1 MISVDEA
8 LNRILSLVRPVDCE
22 SIPLAEAAG
31 RILAEHVVAERDQP
45 PFNASSMDGYA
56 LRSKDLET
64 HDQFEIIGESPAGRS
79 FEGIVAS
86 GQTVRIFTGARMPEG
101 SDRVIIQEDVCR
113 EGARIRLNSKRIQDA
128 YVRYAGGDFRR
139 GDRLEAPTEL
149 TPARLSLA
157 ASMNAG
163 KVVVR
168 KRPVIAFIPNGD
180 ELAMPGSRLHADQV
194 VASNT
199 FGLRAI
205 LESAGARFRSLPIA
219 RDNFA
224 SLSTAFEFAGDA
236 DLIVTSG
243 GASVG
248 EYDLV
253 RQTAG
258 KLGMQTEFYKVAMRP
273 GKPLMAGRLNGTPIV
288 GLPGNPVSSLVCGYV
303 FLVPAV
309 RAMLGLPSGPL
320 PRSSGILA
328 FPIGSNGPREHYM
341 RAKRSCRDQAN
352 VLHVFEKQDSSL
364 ISVLADADALAVRP
378 PNQGPLSAG
387 DPIAYIPLN

>member
-8 LNRILSLVRPVDCE
+8 LDRVLNLVRIVGCE

-56 LRSKDLET
+56 LRSEDIET

-79 FEGIVAS
+79 FDGDVAP
-86 GQTVRIFTGARMPEG
+86 GQTVRIFTGARMPES
-101 SDRVIIQEDVCR
+101 SDRVIIQEDVNR
-113 EGARIRLNSKRIQDA
+113 EGTRIRLKGERDQNQ
-128 YVRYAGGDFRR
+128 YVRYSGGDFRR
-139 GDRLEAPTEL
+139 GDRLEASTIL

-157 ASMNAG
+157 AAMNAATVIV
-163 KVVVR
+163 K

-180 ELAMPGSRLHADQV
+180 ELAMPGERLHADQV
-194 VASNT
+194 IASNA

-205 LESAGARFRSLPIA
+205 LEAAGARFRSLPIA
-219 RDNFA
+219 RDSFA
-224 SLSTAFEFAGDA
+224 SLSAAFEFAEGA

-253 RQTAG
+253 RQAAG
-258 KLGMQTEFYKVAMRP
+258 KLGMQTDFYKVAMRP

-309 RAMLGLPSGPL
+309 RAMLGMPSGPL

-328 FPIGSNGPREHYM
+328 SAIGSNGPREHYM
-341 RAKRSCRDQAN
+341 RAKRSVQNEAN
-352 VLHVFEKQDSSL
+352 VLHVFGKQDSSL

-378 PNQGPLSAG
+378 PNQGPLRAG
-387 DPIAYIPLN
+387 DPISYIPLD

>member
-8 LNRILSLVRPVDCE
+8 LERVLKLVRPVGCE
-22 SIPLAEAAG
+22 SIALAEASG

-56 LRSKDLET
+56 LRSQDLET
-64 HDQFEIIGESPAGRS
+64 QDQFEVIGEAPAGRA
-79 FEGIVAS
+79 FEGVVAS
-86 GQTVRIFTGARMPEG
+86 GQTVRIFTGARMPQG
-101 SDRVIIQEDVCR
+101 CNRVIIQEDVHR
-113 EGARIRLNSKRIQDA
+113 DGTRIQLKSARDQSQ

-139 GDRLEAPTEL
+139 GDRLEAPTKL

-157 ASMNAG
+157 AAMNAG
-163 KVVVR
+163 TLIVK

-180 ELAMPGSRLHADQV
+180 ELAMPGERLHADQV
-194 VASNT
+194 IASNA

-205 LESAGARFRSLPIA
+205 LEAAGARFRSLPIA
-219 RDNFA
+219 RDSFA
-224 SLSTAFEFAGDA
+224 SLSAAFEFAEGA

-258 KLGMQTEFYKVAMRP
+258 TLGMQTDFYKVAMRP

-320 PRSSGILA
+320 PRSNGILA
-328 FPIGSNGPREHYM
+328 SPIGSNGPREHYM
-341 RAKRSCRDQAN
+341 RANLSDQDEAN

-364 ISVLADADALAVRP
+364 ISVMANADALAVRP

-387 DPIAYIPLN
+387 DPISYIPLN

>member
-1 MISVDEA
+1 MISVAEA
-8 LNRILSLVRPVDCE
+8 LDRVLNLVRPVGYE
-22 SIPLAEAAG
+22 SVPLAEAAG

-64 HDQFEIIGESPAGRS
+64 RDQFEIIGESPAGRS
-79 FEGIVAS
+79 FEGEVAF
-86 GQTVRIFTGARMPEG
+86 GQTVRIFTGGRMPKG
-101 SDRVIIQEDVCR
+101 SDRVVIQEDVHR
-113 EGARIRLNSKRIQDA
+113 EGKRIRLKSECNQDA

-139 GDRLEAPTEL
+139 GDRLEAPTKL
-149 TPARLSLA
+149 TPARLALA
-157 ASMNAG
+157 ASMNANRI
-163 KVVVR
+163 VVR
-168 KRPVIAFIPNGD
+168 KRPVTAFIPNGD
-180 ELAMPGSRLHADQV
+180 ELAMPGERLHADQV
-194 VASNT
+194 VASNA

-205 LESAGARFRSLPIA
+205 LEDSGARFRSLPIA
-219 RDNFA
+219 RDSFA
-224 SLSTAFEFAGDA
+224 SLSTAFEFAEGA

-273 GKPLMAGRLNGTPIV
+273 GKPLMAGRLNGTPII

-303 FLVPAV
+303 FLVPAI

-320 PRSSGILA
+320 PRSSGILSS
-328 FPIGSNGPREHYM
+328 PIGPNGPREHYM
-341 RAKRSCRDQAN
+341 RAKLSSRDDAN
-352 VLHVFEKQDSSL
+352 VLQVFEKQDSSL
-364 ISVLADADALAVRP
+364 ISVLAEADALAVRP

-387 DPIAYIPLN
+387 DPMAYIPLN

>member
-1 MISVDEA
+1 MISVAEA
-8 LNRILSLVRPVDCE
+8 LDRVLNLVRPVGCE
-22 SIPLAEAAG
+22 SVPLAEAAG

-45 PFNASSMDGYA
+45 PFHASSMDGYA
-56 LRSKDLET
+56 LRSEDLET
-64 HDQFEIIGESPAGRS
+64 RDQFEIIGESPAGRS
-79 FEGIVAS
+79 FEGDVAS
-86 GQTVRIFTGARMPEG
+86 GQTVRIFTGGRMPKG
-101 SDRVIIQEDVCR
+101 SDRVVIQEDVHR
-113 EGARIRLNSKRIQDA
+113 EGKRIRLKSECNQDA

-139 GDRLEAPTEL
+139 GDRLEAPTKL
-149 TPARLSLA
+149 TPARLALA
-157 ASMNAG
+157 ASMNANRI
-163 KVVVR
+163 VVR

-180 ELAMPGSRLHADQV
+180 ELAMPGERLHADQV
-194 VASNT
+194 VASNA

-205 LESAGARFRSLPIA
+205 FEDAGARFRSLPIA
-219 RDNFA
+219 RDSFA
-224 SLSTAFEFAGDA
+224 SLSTAFEFAEGA

-303 FLVPAV
+303 FLVPAI

-320 PRSSGILA
+320 PRSSGILSS
-328 FPIGSNGPREHYM
+328 PIGPNGPREHYM
-341 RAKRSCRDQAN
+341 RAKLSIRDEAN

-364 ISVLADADALAVRP
+364 ISVLAEANALAVRP

-387 DPIAYIPLN
+387 DPMAYIPLN

>member
-1 MISVDEA
+1 MISVAEA
-8 LNRILSLVRPVDCE
+8 LNRVLKLVRPAGCE

-31 RILAEHVVAERDQP
+31 RILAEHVFAERDQP
-45 PFNASSMDGYA
+45 PFNASAMDGYA
-56 LRSKDLET
+56 LCSQDLET
-64 HDQFEIIGESPAGRS
+64 HDQFEVIGEAPAGRA
-79 FEGIVAS
+79 FEGVVAS
-86 GQTVRIFTGARMPEG
+86 GQTVRIFTGARMPQG
-101 SDRVIIQEDVCR
+101 SNRVIIQEDVHR
-113 EGARIRLNSKRIQDA
+113 EGTRIRLKSERDQNP

-139 GDRLEAPTEL
+139 GDRLEAPTVL

-157 ASMNAG
+157 AAMNAG
-163 KVVVR
+163 TIIVK

-180 ELAMPGSRLHADQV
+180 ELAVPGNRLQADQV
-194 VASNT
+194 VASNA

-205 LESAGARFRSLPIA
+205 LEAAGARFRSLPIA
-219 RDNFA
+219 QDSIA
-224 SLSTAFEFAGDA
+224 SLSTAFEFAEGA

-328 FPIGSNGPREHYM
+328 SPIGSNGPREHYM
-341 RAKRSCRDQAN
+341 RAKRSDQDKTN

-387 DPIAYIPLN
+387 DSISYIPLN

>member
-1 MISVDEA
+1 MISVAEA
-8 LNRILSLVRPVDCE
+8 LDRVLNLVRPVGCE
-22 SIPLAEAAG
+22 SVPLAEAAG

-56 LRSKDLET
+56 LRSEDLET
-64 HDQFEIIGESPAGRS
+64 RDQFEIIGESPAGRS
-79 FEGIVAS
+79 FEGEVAS
-86 GQTVRIFTGARMPEG
+86 GQTVRIFTGGRMPKG
-101 SDRVIIQEDVCR
+101 SDRVVIQEDVHR
-113 EGARIRLNSKRIQDA
+113 EGKRIRLKSECNQDA

-139 GDRLEAPTEL
+139 GDRLEAPTKL
-149 TPARLSLA
+149 TPARLALA
-157 ASMNAG
+157 ASMNASG
-163 KVVVR
+163 IVVR

-180 ELAMPGSRLHADQV
+180 ELAMPGERLHADQV
-194 VASNT
+194 VASNA

-205 LESAGARFRSLPIA
+205 LEDSGARFRSLPIA
-219 RDNFA
+219 RDSFA
-224 SLSTAFEFAGDA
+224 SLSTAFEFAEGA
-236 DLIVTSG
+236 DLVVTSG

-273 GKPLMAGRLNGTPIV
+273 GKPLMAGRLNGTPII

-303 FLVPAV
+303 FLVPAI

-320 PRSSGILA
+320 PRSSGILSS
-328 FPIGSNGPREHYM
+328 PIGPNGPREHYM
-341 RAKRSCRDQAN
+341 RAKLSSRDDAN
-352 VLHVFEKQDSSL
+352 VLQVFEKQDSSL
-364 ISVLADADALAVRP
+364 ISVLAEADALAVRP

-387 DPIAYIPLN
+387 DPMAYIPLN

>member
-1 MISVDEA
+1 MISVAEA
-8 LNRILSLVRPVDCE
+8 LDRVLNLVRPVGCE
-22 SIPLAEAAG
+22 SVPLAEAAG

-45 PFNASSMDGYA
+45 PFHASSMDGYA
-56 LRSKDLET
+56 LRSEDLET
-64 HDQFEIIGESPAGRS
+64 RDQFEIIGESPAGRS
-79 FEGIVAS
+79 FEGDVAS
-86 GQTVRIFTGARMPEG
+86 GQTVRIFTGGRMPKG
-101 SDRVIIQEDVCR
+101 SDRVVIQEDVHR
-113 EGARIRLNSKRIQDA
+113 EGKRIRLKSECNQDA

-139 GDRLEAPTEL
+139 GDRLEAPTKL
-149 TPARLSLA
+149 TPARLALA
-157 ASMNAG
+157 ASMNANRI
-163 KVVVR
+163 VVR

-180 ELAMPGSRLHADQV
+180 ELAMPGERLHADQV
-194 VASNT
+194 VASNA

-205 LESAGARFRSLPIA
+205 FEDAGARFRSLPIA
-219 RDNFA
+219 RDSFA
-224 SLSTAFEFAGDA
+224 SLSTAFEFAEGA

-303 FLVPAV
+303 FLVPAI

-320 PRSSGILA
+320 PRSSGILSS
-328 FPIGSNGPREHYM
+328 PIGPNGPREHYM
-341 RAKRSCRDQAN
+341 RAKLSSRDDAN
-352 VLHVFEKQDSSL
+352 VLQVFEKQDSSL
-364 ISVLADADALAVRP
+364 ISVLAEADALAVRP

-387 DPIAYIPLN
+387 DPMAYIPLN

>member
-1 MISVDEA
+1 MISVAEA
-8 LNRILSLVRPVDCE
+8 LDRVLNLVRPVGCE
-22 SIPLAEAAG
+22 SVPLAEAAG

-56 LRSKDLET
+56 LRSEDLET
-64 HDQFEIIGESPAGRS
+64 RDQFEIIGESPAGRS
-79 FEGIVAS
+79 FEGEVAS
-86 GQTVRIFTGARMPEG
+86 GQTVRIFTGGRMPKG
-101 SDRVIIQEDVCR
+101 SDRVVIQEDVHR
-113 EGARIRLNSKRIQDA
+113 EGKRIRLKSECNQDA

-139 GDRLEAPTEL
+139 GDRLEAPTKL
-149 TPARLSLA
+149 TPARLALA
-157 ASMNAG
+157 ASMNASRI
-163 KVVVR
+163 VVR

-180 ELAMPGSRLHADQV
+180 ELAMPGERLHADQV
-194 VASNT
+194 VASNA

-205 LESAGARFRSLPIA
+205 LEDSGARFRSLPIA
-219 RDNFA
+219 RDSFA
-224 SLSTAFEFAGDA
+224 SLSTAFEFAEGA

-273 GKPLMAGRLNGTPIV
+273 GKPLMAGRLNGTPII

-303 FLVPAV
+303 FLVPAI

-320 PRSSGILA
+320 PRSSGILSS
-328 FPIGSNGPREHYM
+328 PIGPNGPREHYM
-341 RAKRSCRDQAN
+341 RAKLSSRDDAN
-352 VLHVFEKQDSSL
+352 VLQVFEKQDSSL
-364 ISVLADADALAVRP
+364 ISVLAEADALAVRP

-387 DPIAYIPLN
+387 DPMAYIPLN